1 MGGKE
6 GGIEGGNEGGGGE
19 GGAERAAG
27 LAVVAMEAVAG
38 KEEER
43 AE

>member
-1 MGGKE
+1 MASREATKAVE
-6 GGIEGGNEGGGGE
+6 EK